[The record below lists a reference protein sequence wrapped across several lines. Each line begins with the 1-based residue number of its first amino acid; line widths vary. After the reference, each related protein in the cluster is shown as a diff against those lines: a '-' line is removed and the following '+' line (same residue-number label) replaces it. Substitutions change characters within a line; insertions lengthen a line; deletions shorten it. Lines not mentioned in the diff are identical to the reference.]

1 MNKNTQVETA
11 QKSQATNKDKTPIGK
26 VKTIK
31 SAEERRKAREEQFR
45 NFRIN
50 ALKRRCKRMKMSD
63 EEIEKYVKKLIEQM
77 NAPNEYTIIVMLN
90 KNDMKMMEEAVNN
103 AGLKYTHRSPYDEK
117 KLCGGYFAFVGTQ
130 ETLAKIR
137 GITPPKAKIHTY
149 AKKME
154 SVLTKQEKEVIKKP
168 SNNNKAVAAKAKN
181 ERKKK
186 NIRIHKDKKTG
197 EVQHRKMSERKNRH
211 SNKTKV
217 YTGKRAW
224 KKARTTEACI
234 KLSELIVKRKATTV
248 QLNTKKSSTGSKKA
262 STNLKKA
269 A

>member
-1 MNKNTQVETA
+1 MKQNTTVDTA
-11 QKSQATNKDKTPIGK
+11 QKGQATIDKTPTGK

-50 ALKRRCKRMKMSD
+50 ALKRRCKRLKMSD

-103 AGLKYTHRSPYDEK
+103 EGIKYTHRSPYDEK
-117 KLCGGYFAFVGTQ
+117 KPCGGYFAFAGTQ

-137 GITPPKAKIHTY
+137 GITPPNAKIHTY
-149 AKKME
+149 AKKAE
-154 SVLTKQEKEVIKKP
+154 SVLPKQEKEVIKKP
-168 SNNNKAVAAKAKN
+168 SNNTAEKKTAAKVAAKGHMPKSKRYMHRLQKGRIKTLADI
-181 ERKKK
+181 RRAHRYVKK
-186 NIRIHKDKKTG
+186 NLKKG
-197 EVQHRKMSERKNRH
+197 EKIDVKKVFKVAEERQK
-211 SNKTKV
+211 
-217 YTGKRAW
+217 G
-224 KKARTTEACI
+224 I
-234 KLSELIVKRKATTV
+234 GATTV
-248 QLNTKKSSTGSKKA
+248 QLKDKNASTGSKKA